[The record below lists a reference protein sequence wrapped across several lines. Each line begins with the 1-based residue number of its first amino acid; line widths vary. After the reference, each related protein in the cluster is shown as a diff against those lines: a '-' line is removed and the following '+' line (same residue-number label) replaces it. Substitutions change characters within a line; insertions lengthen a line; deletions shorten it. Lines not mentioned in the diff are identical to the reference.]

1 MGMYTQ
7 VFLAIEL
14 NSLANPDVL
23 YTLHTMV
30 IDSMYIV
37 NGNEKVVF
45 ESERSQIMF
54 KCSSAYFVDVI
65 VSKLKY
71 CPYSKSWSLLVH
83 SHFKNYD
90 SDIEK
95 FIEFIKPYCRRNGLI
110 GYSIYEEDE
119 QPTLYFKE

>member
-14 NSLANPDVL
+14 NELVNQDVL

-37 NGNEKVVF
+37 KGNEKVVF
-45 ESERSQIMF
+45 ESERSAIMF
-54 KCSSAYFVDVI
+54 KCSSAYFVDIV
-65 VSKLKY
+65 VSKLQYDEHFKTW
-71 CPYSKSWSLLVH
+71 KLLVH

-90 SDIEK
+90 NDIEE
-95 FIEFIKPYCRRNGLI
+95 FIEFIKPYCRRKGLI
-110 GYSIYEEDE
+110 GYSRYEEDE